1 MVVIPNS
8 IFSNF
13 IFGSSFWW

>member
-1 MVVIPNS
+1 MS

-13 IFGSSFWW
+13 IFGKYTSGR